1 MMDPTTRTVDIY
13 LKVDHQSIDDCFN
26 ENDPAPLYKRQLSY
40 KLEQYINMATSS
52 VKRYSVVLYKF
63 NCNTEIDKQYTEPL
77 IYALRRHYNARRDI
91 REKEFSRFKRRTWM
105 LLLVSLGVVILFQG
119 FLIVLFNMNHNLQSG
134 FSNILDVFSW
144 VVLWQ
149 PFDKLLFYWNPHL
162 KDISLLKKLAN
173 AEVIIL
179 SGEK

>member
-1 MMDPTTRTVDIY
+1 MTDPTTRTVDIY

-77 IYALRRHYNARRDI
+77 IYALRRHFNARQEI
-91 REKEFSRFKRRTWM
+91 REREFSRFKRRTWM

-119 FLIVLFNMNHNLQSG
+119 FLMVLFNMNHNLQSG

>member
-1 MMDPTTRTVDIY
+1 MTDPSTKTVDIY

-52 VKRYSVVLYKF
+52 VKRYSVILYKF
-63 NCNTEIDKQYTEPL
+63 NCNTEVDKQYTEPL
-77 IYALRRHYNARRDI
+77 IYALRRHFNARQVI

-105 LLLVSLGVVILFQG
+105 LLLVSLGIVIIFQG
-119 FLIVLFNMNHNLQSG
+119 FLMVLFNMDHNFQSG